1 MNYGKLNYVIVGGFV
16 IAMLAGLIVALAML
30 TGRTGATDAYHV
42 VYRNV
47 TGIKFGTQVVY
58 EGYPI
63 GQVEDV
69 VPEPS
74 EGGMRFRVD
83 FSVKEG
89 WRIPEDSIAEI
100 AAPGLLAAFTISI
113 RAGESATALEP
124 GGQVQGREAA
134 NMFAVVA
141 ELAGQ
146 FGELAESRI
155 KPLLDTIGNAF
166 GTATDVMDGDGR
178 MLIKELR
185 TLAQYVS
192 DRAPAIVGNIEQ
204 TAEAMSAAAG
214 EFRLLINEEN
224 RAKIVELVDDLD
236 TAAKSYN
243 ELAGKMDAL
252 MASLKSVVEGNRAN
266 IDESIADMRYIMNSV
281 SRDIDSIN
289 QNLEA
294 TSRNMYE
301 FSRQIRQ
308 NPGLLLGG
316 TAPRDAANRR

>member
-30 TGRTGATDAYHV
+30 TGRTGATDAYHF

-214 EFRLLINEEN
+214 ELRLLINEEN

>member
-1 MNYGKLNYVIVGGFV
+1 MNYSKLNYVIVGGFV
-16 IAMLAGLIVALAML
+16 LAMLGGLIVALALL
-30 TGRTGATDAYHV
+30 TGRTGATDDYYV

-74 EGGMRFRVD
+74 AGGMRFRVD
-83 FSVKEG
+83 FSVEEG
-89 WRIPEDSIAEI
+89 WRIPEDSVAEI

-113 RAGESATALEP
+113 RAGESATALAP
-124 GGQVQGREAA
+124 GAEVQGREAA

-146 FGELAESRI
+146 FGDLAESRI

-166 GTATDVMDGDGR
+166 GTASDVMDGDGR
-178 MLIKELR
+178 ILVEELR
-185 TLAQYVS
+185 ALAQYVS
-192 DRAPAIVGNIEQ
+192 DRAPAIVGNVER
-204 TAEAMSAAAG
+204 TAESMSAAAD
-214 EFRLLINEEN
+214 ELRLLINEEN
-224 RAKIVELVDDLD
+224 RTKIVTLVDDLN
-236 TAAKSYN
+236 AAANSYN
-243 ELAGKMDAL
+243 ALAGRMETL
-252 MASLKSVVEGNRAN
+252 MVSLRSVVDDNRAN
-266 IDESIADMRYIMNSV
+266 IDDSINDMRYIMDSV
-281 SRDIDSIN
+281 ARDIDSIN

-316 TAPRDAANRR
+316 TAPKDAARRR

>member
-16 IAMLAGLIVALAML
+16 LAMLAGLIVTLALL

-74 EGGMRFRVD
+74 ASGMRFRVG

-89 WRIPEDSIAEI
+89 WRIPEDSVAEI

-113 RAGESATALEP
+113 SAGESTTALEP
-124 GGQVQGREAA
+124 GSAVQGREAA

-146 FGELAESRI
+146 FGDLAESRI

-178 MLIKELR
+178 VLVKELR

-192 DRAPAIVGNIEQ
+192 DRAPAIVGNVEQ
-204 TAEAMSAAAG
+204 TAEAMSAASG
-214 EFRLLINEEN
+214 ELKLLINEEN
-224 RAKIVELVDDLD
+224 RGKIVKLVEDLD
-236 TAAKSYN
+236 AAAISYN
-243 ELAGKMDAL
+243 KLAGKMEAL
-252 MASLKSVVEGNRAN
+252 MLSLNSVIDDNRPN
-266 IDESIADMRYIMNSV
+266 IDASMADMRYIMDSV
-281 SRDIDSIN
+281 ARDIDSIK

-316 TAPRDAANRR
+316 TPPRDAADRR